1 MNIHKKPRLAA
12 LALALALCLV
22 SQPAAQAASRFSD
35 VASGAWYYQNVTE
48 LAAAGVVSGYPDG
61 SFRPDGSVTVGEA
74 LKLVLL
80 AAGYSERTP
89 AAGAH
94 WASGY
99 AALASSG
106 TGMLTSA
113 EVKDLDAPASRL
125 LIAKLTAQALGLAP
139 SAEESPFADIASG
152 WATALYEKSI
162 MVGSTDSGERLLQP
176 TSDIKRSEIS
186 AIVWRAK
193 YYVSNRVA
201 KTFAFS
207 GRNVEV
213 LAGVPALSYDVS
225 AFSTDENGVTS
236 YSGSGVT
243 VRRGIDVSQFQ
254 GDIDWAKVKAAGID
268 YVILRVGGRYSVS
281 GTIYDDTRFAQNVK
295 GATAAGLD
303 VGVYFF
309 SQAIT
314 PAEAQAEADYT
325 LSKINGYSIKM
336 PVVFDWEPYTPS
348 SGTTRTAG
356 LDGAVL
362 TRCALAFCSRVQA
375 AGYSPMVYTN
385 KAVGYLGYDLRAL
398 TDLPLWYAEFHS
410 DDQNVPSFRYD
421 FAMWQYSDH
430 GTVDGISGKVDM
442 DLQFVKN

>member
-35 VASGAWYYQNVTE
+35 VASGAWYYQNVTD

-99 AALASSG
+99 AALASSS

-125 LIAKLTAQALGLAP
+125 LIAKLTTQALGLAP

-186 AIVWRAK
+186 AK
-193 YYVSNRVA
+193 
-201 KTFAFS
+201 
-207 GRNVEV
+207 
-213 LAGVPALSYDVS
+213 
-225 AFSTDENGVTS
+225 
-236 YSGSGVT
+236 
-243 VRRGIDVSQFQ
+243 
-254 GDIDWAKVKAAGID
+254 
-268 YVILRVGGRYSVS
+268 
-281 GTIYDDTRFAQNVK
+281 
-295 GATAAGLD
+295 
-303 VGVYFF
+303 
-309 SQAIT
+309 
-314 PAEAQAEADYT
+314 
-325 LSKINGYSIKM
+325 SKKS
-336 PVVFDWEPYTPS
+336 
-348 SGTTRTAG
+348 
-356 LDGAVL
+356 
-362 TRCALAFCSRVQA
+362 
-375 AGYSPMVYTN
+375 
-385 KAVGYLGYDLRAL
+385 
-398 TDLPLWYAEFHS
+398 
-410 DDQNVPSFRYD
+410 
-421 FAMWQYSDH
+421 
-430 GTVDGISGKVDM
+430 
-442 DLQFVKN
+442 